1 MRPISLIVF
10 VLAAFVAFG
19 AQAAHHE
26 QAEAAEAPAQEAAAA
41 EEATEEAGEADEAA
55 AMQIGDCAAP
65 QAPVVPDG
73 ATAAVADIKAAA
85 DAVRAFVAAGEEYT
99 ACLDRHEA
107 ALSDG
112 EDLSEEDAI
121 VYVHAHNTMVDA
133 MQKTAA
139 DFNTSLGAYK
149 ERRAAE
155 KAAESAA
162 E

>member
-10 VLAAFVAFG
+10 VLAAFVALA

-26 QAEAAEAPAQEAAAA
+26 EAEAAEVAESPAAA
-41 EEATEEAGEADEAA
+41 EADEVV
-55 AMQIGDCAAP
+55 MQIGDCVP
-65 QAPVVPDG
+65 PETPVVPDG
-73 ATAAVADIKAAA
+73 TTAAVAEIKAAA
-85 DAVRAFVAAGEEYT
+85 DAVRAFVASGEEYT

-107 ALSDG
+107 ALADG
-112 EDLSEEDAI
+112 EELSDEDAN
-121 VYVHAHNTMVDA
+121 VYVQAHNTMVDA

-155 KAAESAA
+155 KAAEAA
-162 E
+162 TE